1 MKSFTAII
9 FWSILL
15 VCSACT
21 DDNDTDTGKG
31 TDYPD
36 GMPLT
41 VRATTTGFETPSGS
55 GQPSTRASAADK
67 HLHPEFADNDKI
79 GIFAVKDGAILNDID
94 NIPLVYK
101 AADNSWNPVEGGKTL
116 YWYSGVNYIT
126 YYPYK
131 ENIAIDPSLSTDE
144 IVASLTKNDKLQ
156 PAKDQSAVKEYAAS
170 DLMIATGTPDTSNP
184 SQVVLNLQFKHQF
197 TLLVVHPQTYIGCYA
212 PKDAGFVYHQESR
225 ILDTDSLAGS
235 VSLNGVTPYQVDSM
249 RYCAIVL
256 PQENAKISGNY
267 TTTHG
272 VSNEQKKINY
282 SGSSTAFAS
291 GKCYTLKVISPIPG
305 KGSTERKLYPG
316 DFVFQNETD
325 KRIEVHPGNSSLDEN
340 GKIYDYQNAIGMV
353 ITCSPDRMTDSE
365 CNAEGWNHAYV
376 MGLENLGT
384 ALWGVNNQMAEDIP
398 AMTLYD
404 KIEDNMNGFSE
415 TRQLLLGKA
424 GTSSSYVS
432 TTVANYRNK
441 KAVPEGIK
449 RSPWFLP
456 SIGQWFDTLTNI
468 GGKSPRDFRNNT
480 AFGLNDTVWGQETL
494 DKLKEHLSKVDSSIP
509 APNTVFRLGF
519 SCSSQYNETRNWM
532 LLWHIGDPDQ
542 PNWSRVCLQ
551 GYGKN
556 AGWNVRLFFAF

>member
-31 TDYPD
+31 TNYPD
-36 GMPLT
+36 GIPLT
-41 VRATTTGFETPSGS
+41 VRTTTIGFEVLSGS

-67 HLHPEFADNDKI
+67 HLHPEFVDNDKI
-79 GIFAVKDGAILNDID
+79 GIFAVKDGVILNDID
-94 NIPLVYK
+94 NVPFAYK
-101 AADNSWNPVEGGKTL
+101 VSDNSWNPVEGGKIL
-116 YWYSGVNYIT
+116 YWYSGVSYIA

-131 ENIAIDPSLSTDE
+131 ENIAIAPSLSTDD
-144 IVASLTKNDKLQ
+144 ITASLAKNEKLQ
-156 PAKDQSAVKEYAAS
+156 PAKDQSSVQEYAAS

-184 SQVVLNLQFKHQF
+184 SQIVLNLQFKHQF
-197 TLLVVHPQTYIGCYA
+197 TLLVVHPQAYIGCYA

-225 ILDTDSLAGS
+225 ILDTDSLARS
-235 VSLNGVTPYQVDSM
+235 VSLNGVIPCQVDSM

-256 PQENAKISGNY
+256 PQENSKISGNY

-272 VSNEQKKINY
+272 ISNERKKINY
-282 SGSSTAFAS
+282 SGSSTAFAP

-305 KGSTERKLYPG
+305 RGSTERKLYPG
-316 DFVFQNETD
+316 DFVFQNETE

-376 MGLENLGT
+376 MGLKNLGV

-398 AMTLYD
+398 AMTQYD

-424 GTSSSYVS
+424 GLATNYVS
-432 TTVANYRNK
+432 TTIASQRK
-441 KAVPEGIK
+441 KEAVPEGIK

-456 SIGQWFDTLTNI
+456 SISQWFDMLANI
-468 GGKSPRDFRNNT
+468 GGRSPRDFGDNT
-480 AFGLNDTVWGQETL
+480 AFGLNDLNWGQETL
-494 DKLKEHLSKVDSSIP
+494 DKLTEQLSKVGSSLP
-509 APNTVFRLGF
+509 AFKDDFRLGF
-519 SCSSQYNETRNWM
+519 SCSSQYNETRSWM
-532 LLWHIGDPDQ
+532 LLWHIGDPDY
-542 PNWSRVCLQ
+542 PTWDRVCLQ
-551 GYGKN
+551 GFSKSS
-556 AGWNVRLFFAF
+556 AWNVRLFFAF

>member
-31 TDYPD
+31 TNYSD
-36 GMPLT
+36 GISLT
-41 VRATTTGFETPSGS
+41 VRTTTIGFEVLSGS

-67 HLHPEFADNDKI
+67 HLHPEFVDNDKI
-79 GIFAVKDGAILNDID
+79 GIFAVKDGVILNDID
-94 NIPLVYK
+94 NVPFAYK
-101 AADNSWNPVEGGKTL
+101 VSDNSWNPVEGGKTL
-116 YWYSGVNYIT
+116 YWYSGVSYIA

-131 ENIAIDPSLSTDE
+131 ENIAIDPSLSTDD
-144 IVASLTKNDKLQ
+144 ITASLAKNEKLQ
-156 PAKDQSAVKEYAAS
+156 PAKDQSSVQEYAAS

-184 SQVVLNLQFKHQF
+184 SQIVLNLQFKHQF
-197 TLLVVHPQTYIGCYA
+197 TLLVVHPQAYIGCYA

-225 ILDTDSLAGS
+225 ILDTDSLARS
-235 VSLNGVTPYQVDSM
+235 VSLNGVIPCQVDSM

-256 PQENAKISGNY
+256 PQENSKISGNY

-272 VSNEQKKINY
+272 ISNERKKINY
-282 SGSSTAFAS
+282 SGSSTAFAP

-305 KGSTERKLYPG
+305 RGSTERKLYPG
-316 DFVFQNETD
+316 DFVFQNETE

-376 MGLENLGT
+376 MGLKNLGV

-398 AMTLYD
+398 AMTQYD

-424 GTSSSYVS
+424 GLATNYVS
-432 TTVANYRNK
+432 TTIASQRK
-441 KAVPEGIK
+441 KEAVPEGIK

-456 SIGQWFDTLTNI
+456 SIGQWFDMLANI
-468 GGKSPRDFRNNT
+468 GGRSPRDFGDNT
-480 AFGLNDTVWGQETL
+480 AFGLNDLNWGQETL
-494 DKLKEHLSKVDSSIP
+494 DKLTEQLSKVGSSLP
-509 APNTVFRLGF
+509 AFKDDFRLGF
-519 SCSSQYNETRNWM
+519 SCSSQYNETRSWM
-532 LLWHIGDPDQ
+532 LLWHIGDPDYLT
-542 PNWSRVCLQ
+542 WDRVCLQ
-551 GYGKN
+551 GFSKSS
-556 AGWNVRLFFAF
+556 AWNVRLFFAF

>member
-31 TDYPD
+31 TNYPD
-36 GMPLT
+36 GIPLT
-41 VRATTTGFETPSGS
+41 VRTTTIGFEVPSGS

-67 HLHPEFADNDKI
+67 HLHPEFVDNDKI
-79 GIFAVKDGAILNDID
+79 GIFAVKDGVILNDID
-94 NIPLVYK
+94 NVPFAYK
-101 AADNSWNPVEGGKTL
+101 VSDNSWNLVEGGKTL
-116 YWYSGVNYIT
+116 YWYSGVSYIA

-131 ENIAIDPSLSTDE
+131 ENIAIDPSLSTDD
-144 IVASLTKNDKLQ
+144 ITASLAKNEKLQ
-156 PAKDQSAVKEYAAS
+156 PAKDQSSVQEYAAS

-184 SQVVLNLQFKHQF
+184 SQIVLNLQFKHQF
-197 TLLVVHPQTYIGCYA
+197 TLLVVHPQAYIGCYA

-225 ILDTDSLAGS
+225 ILDTDSLARS
-235 VSLNGVTPYQVDSM
+235 VSLNGVTPCQVDSM
-249 RYCAIVL
+249 GYCAIVL
-256 PQENAKISGNY
+256 PQENSKISGNY

-272 VSNEQKKINY
+272 ISNERKKINY
-282 SGSSTAFAS
+282 SGSSTAFAP

-305 KGSTERKLYPG
+305 RGSTERKLYPG
-316 DFVFQNETD
+316 DFVFQNETE

-376 MGLENLGT
+376 MGLKNLGV

-398 AMTLYD
+398 AMTQYD

-424 GTSSSYVS
+424 GLATNYVS
-432 TTVANYRNK
+432 TTIASQRK
-441 KAVPEGIK
+441 KEAVPEGIK

-456 SIGQWFDTLTNI
+456 SIGQWFNMLENI
-468 GGKSPRDFRNNT
+468 GGRSPRDFGDNT
-480 AFGLNDTVWGQETL
+480 AFGLND
-494 DKLKEHLSKVDSSIP
+494 LKKHWI
-509 APNTVFRLGF
+509 N
-519 SCSSQYNETRNWM
+519 
-532 LLWHIGDPDQ
+532 
-542 PNWSRVCLQ
+542 
-551 GYGKN
+551 
-556 AGWNVRLFFAF
+556 

>member
-31 TDYPD
+31 TNYPD
-36 GMPLT
+36 GIPLT
-41 VRATTTGFETPSGS
+41 VRTTTIGFEVLSGS

-67 HLHPEFADNDKI
+67 HLHPEFVDNDKI
-79 GIFAVKDGAILNDID
+79 GIFAVKDGVILNDID
-94 NIPLVYK
+94 NVPFAYK
-101 AADNSWNPVEGGKTL
+101 VSDNSWNPVEGGKIL
-116 YWYSGVNYIT
+116 YWYSGVSYIA

-131 ENIAIDPSLSTDE
+131 ENIAIAPSLSTDD
-144 IVASLTKNDKLQ
+144 ITASLAKNEKLQ
-156 PAKDQSAVKEYAAS
+156 PAKDQSSVQEYAAS

-184 SQVVLNLQFKHQF
+184 SQIVLNLQFKHQF
-197 TLLVVHPQTYIGCYA
+197 TLLVVHPQAYIGCYA

-225 ILDTDSLAGS
+225 ILDTDSLARS
-235 VSLNGVTPYQVDSM
+235 VSLNGVIPCQVDSM

-256 PQENAKISGNY
+256 PQENSKISGNY

-272 VSNEQKKINY
+272 ISNERKKINY
-282 SGSSTAFAS
+282 SGSSTAFAP

-305 KGSTERKLYPG
+305 RGSTERKLYPG
-316 DFVFQNETD
+316 DFVFQNETE

-376 MGLENLGT
+376 MGLKNLGV

-398 AMTLYD
+398 AMTQYD

-424 GTSSSYVS
+424 GLATNYVS
-432 TTVANYRNK
+432 TTIASQRK
-441 KAVPEGIK
+441 KEAVPEGIK

-456 SIGQWFDTLTNI
+456 SIGQWFDMLANI
-468 GGKSPRDFRNNT
+468 GGRSPRDFGDNT
-480 AFGLNDTVWGQETL
+480 AFGLNDLNWGQETL
-494 DKLKEHLSKVDSSIP
+494 DKLTEQLSKVGSSLP
-509 APNTVFRLGF
+509 AFKDDFRLGF
-519 SCSSQYNETRNWM
+519 SCSSQYNETRSWM
-532 LLWHIGDPDQ
+532 LLWHIGDPDY
-542 PNWSRVCLQ
+542 PTWDRVCLQ
-551 GYGKN
+551 GFSKSS
-556 AGWNVRLFFAF
+556 AWNVRLFFAF

>member
-156 PAKDQSAVKEYAAS
+156 PAKDQSAMKEYAAS

-376 MGLENLGT
+376 MGLENVGV
-384 ALWGVNNQMAEDIP
+384 ALWGVSNQIVEDIP
-398 AMTLYD
+398 AMTQYD

-424 GTSSSYVS
+424 GLAANYVS
-432 TTVANYRNK
+432 TVIANQRK
-441 KAVPEGIK
+441 KETVPEGIK

-456 SIGQWFDTLTNI
+456 SIGQWFDMLDNI
-468 GGKSPRDFRNNT
+468 GGRSPRDFGANT
-480 AFGLNDTVWGQETL
+480 AFGLNDLNWGQETL
-494 DKLKEHLSKVDSSIP
+494 DKLTEQLSKVGSSLP
-509 APNTVFRLGF
+509 AFKDDFRLGF
-519 SCSSQYNETRNWM
+519 SCSSQYNETRSWM
-532 LLWHIGDPDQ
+532 ILWHIGDPDY
-542 PNWSRVCLQ
+542 PTWNRICLQ
-551 GYGKN
+551 GFSKSS
-556 AGWNVRLFFAF
+556 GWNVRLFFAF

>member
-31 TDYPD
+31 TNYPD
-36 GMPLT
+36 GIPLT
-41 VRATTTGFETPSGS
+41 VRTTTIGFEVLSGS

-67 HLHPEFADNDKI
+67 HLHPEFVDNDKI
-79 GIFAVKDGAILNDID
+79 GIFAVKDGVILNDID
-94 NIPLVYK
+94 NVPFAYK
-101 AADNSWNPVEGGKTL
+101 VSDNSWNPVEGGKIL
-116 YWYSGVNYIT
+116 YWYSGVSYIA

-131 ENIAIDPSLSTDE
+131 ENIAIAPSLSTDD
-144 IVASLTKNDKLQ
+144 ITASLAKNEKLQ
-156 PAKDQSAVKEYAAS
+156 PAKDQSSVQEYAAS

-184 SQVVLNLQFKHQF
+184 SQIVLNLQFKHQF
-197 TLLVVHPQTYIGCYA
+197 TLLVVHPQAYIGCYA

-225 ILDTDSLAGS
+225 ILDTDSLARS
-235 VSLNGVTPYQVDSM
+235 VSLNGVIPCQVDSM

-256 PQENAKISGNY
+256 PQENSKISGNY

-272 VSNEQKKINY
+272 ISNERKKINY
-282 SGSSTAFAS
+282 SGSSTAFAP

-305 KGSTERKLYPG
+305 RGSTERKLYPG
-316 DFVFQNETD
+316 DFVFQNETE

-340 GKIYDYQNAIGMV
+340 GKVYDYQNAIGMV

-376 MGLENLGT
+376 MGLKNLGV

-398 AMTLYD
+398 AMTQYD

-424 GTSSSYVS
+424 GLATNYVS
-432 TTVANYRNK
+432 TTIASQRK
-441 KAVPEGIK
+441 KEAVPEGIK

-456 SIGQWFDTLTNI
+456 SIGQWFDMLANI
-468 GGKSPRDFRNNT
+468 GGRSPRDFGDNT
-480 AFGLNDTVWGQETL
+480 AFGLNDLNWGQETL
-494 DKLKEHLSKVDSSIP
+494 DKLTEQLSKVGSSLP
-509 APNTVFRLGF
+509 AFKDDFRLGF
-519 SCSSQYNETRNWM
+519 SCSSQYNETRSWM
-532 LLWHIGDPDQ
+532 LLWHIGDPDY
-542 PNWSRVCLQ
+542 PTWDRVCLQ
-551 GYGKN
+551 GFSKSS
-556 AGWNVRLFFAF
+556 AWNVRLFFAF

>member
-31 TDYPD
+31 TNYPD
-36 GMPLT
+36 GIPLT
-41 VRATTTGFETPSGS
+41 VRTTTIGFEVPSGS

-67 HLHPEFADNDKI
+67 HLHPEFVDNDKI
-79 GIFAVKDGAILNDID
+79 GIFAVKDGVILNDID
-94 NIPLVYK
+94 NVPFAYK
-101 AADNSWNPVEGGKTL
+101 VSDNSWNPVEGGKTL
-116 YWYSGVNYIT
+116 YWYSGVSYIA

-131 ENIAIDPSLSTDE
+131 ENIAIDPSLSTDN
-144 IVASLTKNDKLQ
+144 ITTSLAKNEKLQ
-156 PAKDQSAVKEYAAS
+156 PAKDQSSVQEYAAS

-184 SQVVLNLQFKHQF
+184 SQIVLNLQFKHQF
-197 TLLVVHPQTYIGCYA
+197 TLLVVHPQAYIGCYA

-225 ILDTDSLAGS
+225 ILDTDSLARS
-235 VSLNGVTPYQVDSM
+235 VSLNGVTPCQVDSM

-256 PQENAKISGNY
+256 PQENSKISGNY

-272 VSNEQKKINY
+272 ISNERKKINY
-282 SGSSTAFAS
+282 SGSSTAFAP

-305 KGSTERKLYPG
+305 RGSTERKLYPG
-316 DFVFQNETD
+316 DFVFQNETE

-353 ITCSPDRMTDSE
+353 ITCFPDRMTDSE

-376 MGLENLGT
+376 MGLENLGV

-398 AMTLYD
+398 AMTQYD

-424 GTSSSYVS
+424 GLATNYVS
-432 TTVANYRNK
+432 TTIASQRK
-441 KAVPEGIK
+441 KEAVPEGIK

-456 SIGQWFDTLTNI
+456 SIGQWFDMLANI
-468 GGKSPRDFRNNT
+468 GGRSPRDFGDNT
-480 AFGLNDTVWGQETL
+480 AFGLNDLNWGQETL
-494 DKLKEHLSKVDSSIP
+494 DKLTEQLSKVGSSLP
-509 APNTVFRLGF
+509 AFKDDFRLGF
-519 SCSSQYNETRNWM
+519 SCSSQYNETRSWM
-532 LLWHIGDPDQ
+532 LLWHIGDPDY
-542 PNWSRVCLQ
+542 PTWDRVCLQ
-551 GYGKN
+551 GFSKSS
-556 AGWNVRLFFAF
+556 AWNVRLFFAF

>member
-31 TDYPD
+31 TNYPD
-36 GMPLT
+36 GIPLT
-41 VRATTTGFETPSGS
+41 VRTTTIGFEVPSGS

-67 HLHPEFADNDKI
+67 HLHPEFVDNDKI
-79 GIFAVKDGAILNDID
+79 GIFAVKDGVILNDID
-94 NIPLVYK
+94 NVPFAYK
-101 AADNSWNPVEGGKTL
+101 VSDNSWNLVEGGKTL
-116 YWYSGVNYIT
+116 YWYSGVSYIA

-131 ENIAIDPSLSTDE
+131 ENIAIDPSLSTDD
-144 IVASLTKNDKLQ
+144 ITASLAKNEKLQ
-156 PAKDQSAVKEYAAS
+156 PAKDQSSVQEYAAS

-184 SQVVLNLQFKHQF
+184 SQIVLNLQFKHQF
-197 TLLVVHPQTYIGCYA
+197 TLLVVHPQAYIGCYA

-225 ILDTDSLAGS
+225 ILDTDSLARS
-235 VSLNGVTPYQVDSM
+235 VSLNGVTPCQVDSM

-256 PQENAKISGNY
+256 PQENSKISGNY

-272 VSNEQKKINY
+272 ISNERKKINY
-282 SGSSTAFAS
+282 SGSSTAFAP

-305 KGSTERKLYPG
+305 RGSTERKLYPG
-316 DFVFQNETD
+316 DFVFQNETE

-376 MGLENLGT
+376 MGLKNLGV

-398 AMTLYD
+398 AMTQYD

-424 GTSSSYVS
+424 GLATNYVS
-432 TTVANYRNK
+432 TTIASQRK
-441 KAVPEGIK
+441 KEAVPEGIK

-456 SIGQWFDTLTNI
+456 SIGQWFNMLENI
-468 GGKSPRDFRNNT
+468 GGRSPRDFGDNT
-480 AFGLNDTVWGQETL
+480 AFGLNDLNWGQETL
-494 DKLKEHLSKVDSSIP
+494 DKLTEQLSKVGSSLP
-509 APNTVFRLGF
+509 AFKDDFRLGF
-519 SCSSQYNETRNWM
+519 SCSSQYNETRSWM
-532 LLWHIGDPDQ
+532 LLWHIGDPDY
-542 PNWSRVCLQ
+542 PTWDRVCQ
-551 GYGKN
+551 Q
-556 AGWNVRLFFAF
+556 RLSKR

>member
-31 TDYPD
+31 TNYPD
-36 GMPLT
+36 GIPLT
-41 VRATTTGFETPSGS
+41 VRTTTIGFEVPSGS

-67 HLHPEFADNDKI
+67 HLHPEFVDNDKI
-79 GIFAVKDGAILNDID
+79 GIFAVKDGVILNDID
-94 NIPLVYK
+94 NVPFAYK
-101 AADNSWNPVEGGKTL
+101 VSDNSWNPVEGGKTL
-116 YWYSGVNYIT
+116 YWYSGVSYIA

-131 ENIAIDPSLSTDE
+131 ENIAIDPSLSTDD
-144 IVASLTKNDKLQ
+144 ITASLAKNEKLQ
-156 PAKDQSAVKEYAAS
+156 PAKDQSSVQEYAAS

-184 SQVVLNLQFKHQF
+184 SQIVLNLQFKHQF
-197 TLLVVHPQTYIGCYA
+197 TLLVVHPQAYIGCYA

-225 ILDTDSLAGS
+225 ILDTDSLAKS
-235 VSLNGVTPYQVDSM
+235 VSLNGVIPCQVDSM

-256 PQENAKISGNY
+256 PQENSKISGNY

-272 VSNEQKKINY
+272 ISNERKKINY
-282 SGSSTAFAS
+282 SGSSTAFAP

-305 KGSTERKLYPG
+305 RGSTERKLYPG
-316 DFVFQNETD
+316 DFVFQNETE

-424 GTSSSYVS
+424 GTSNSYVS

-456 SIGQWFDTLTNI
+456 SIGQWFDMLANI

-519 SCSSQYNETRNWM
+519 SCSSQYNETRHWM

-542 PNWSRVCLQ
+542 PTWSRVCLQ

-556 AGWNVRLFFAF
+556 AAWNVRLFFAF

>member
-31 TDYPD
+31 TNYSD
-36 GMPLT
+36 GIPLT
-41 VRATTTGFETPSGS
+41 VRTTTIGFEVPSGS

-67 HLHPEFADNDKI
+67 HLHPEFVDNDKI
-79 GIFAVKDGAILNDID
+79 GIFAVKDGVILNDID
-94 NIPLVYK
+94 NVPFAYK
-101 AADNSWNPVEGGKTL
+101 VSDNSWNPVEGGKTL
-116 YWYSGVNYIT
+116 YWYSGVSYIA

-131 ENIAIDPSLSTDE
+131 ENIAIDPSLSTDN
-144 IVASLTKNDKLQ
+144 ITTSLAKNEKLQ
-156 PAKDQSAVKEYAAS
+156 PAKDQSSVQEYAAS
-170 DLMIATGTPDTSNP
+170 DLMIATGTPDTTNP
-184 SQVVLNLQFKHQF
+184 SQIVLNLQFKHQF
-197 TLLVVHPQTYIGCYA
+197 TLLVVHPQAYIGCYA

-225 ILDTDSLAGS
+225 ILDTDSLVRSA
-235 VSLNGVTPYQVDSM
+235 SLNGVIPCQVDSM

-256 PQENAKISGNY
+256 PQENSKISGNY

-272 VSNEQKKINY
+272 ISNERKKINY
-282 SGSSTAFAS
+282 SGSSTAFAP

-305 KGSTERKLYPG
+305 RGSTERKLYPG
-316 DFVFQNETD
+316 DFVFQNETE

-376 MGLENLGT
+376 MGLKNLGV

-398 AMTLYD
+398 AMTQYD

-424 GTSSSYVS
+424 GLATNYVS
-432 TTVANYRNK
+432 TTIASQRK
-441 KAVPEGIK
+441 KEAVPEGIK

-456 SIGQWFDTLTNI
+456 SIGQWFDMLANI
-468 GGKSPRDFRNNT
+468 GGRSPRDFGDNT
-480 AFGLNDTVWGQETL
+480 AFGLNDLNWGQETL
-494 DKLKEHLSKVDSSIP
+494 DKLTEQLSKVGSSLP
-509 APNTVFRLGF
+509 AFKDDFRLGF
-519 SCSSQYNETRNWM
+519 SCSSQYNETRSWM
-532 LLWHIGDPDQ
+532 LLWHIGDPDY
-542 PNWSRVCLQ
+542 PTWDRVCL
-551 GYGKN
+551 
-556 AGWNVRLFFAF
+556 

>member
-31 TDYPD
+31 TNYPD
-36 GMPLT
+36 GIPLT
-41 VRATTTGFETPSGS
+41 VRTTTIGFEVLSGS

-67 HLHPEFADNDKI
+67 HLHPEFVDNDKI
-79 GIFAVKDGAILNDID
+79 GIFAVKDGVILNDID
-94 NIPLVYK
+94 NVPFAYK
-101 AADNSWNPVEGGKTL
+101 VSDNSWNPVEGGKIL
-116 YWYSGVNYIT
+116 YWYSGVSYIA

-131 ENIAIDPSLSTDE
+131 ENIAIAPSLSTDD
-144 IVASLTKNDKLQ
+144 ITASLAKNEKLQ
-156 PAKDQSAVKEYAAS
+156 PAKDQSSVQEYAAS

-184 SQVVLNLQFKHQF
+184 SQIVLNLQFKHQF
-197 TLLVVHPQTYIGCYA
+197 TLLVVHPQAYIGCYA

-225 ILDTDSLAGS
+225 ILDTDSLARS
-235 VSLNGVTPYQVDSM
+235 VSLNGVIPCQVDSM

-256 PQENAKISGNY
+256 PQENSKISGNY
-267 TTTHG
+267 TTTYG
-272 VSNEQKKINY
+272 ISNERKKINY
-282 SGSSTAFAS
+282 SGSSTAFAP

-305 KGSTERKLYPG
+305 RGSTERKLYPG
-316 DFVFQNETD
+316 DFVFQNETE

-376 MGLENLGT
+376 MGLKNLGV

-398 AMTLYD
+398 AMTQYD

-424 GTSSSYVS
+424 GLATNYVS
-432 TTVANYRNK
+432 TTIASQRK
-441 KAVPEGIK
+441 KEAVPEGIK

-456 SIGQWFDTLTNI
+456 SIGQWFDMLANI
-468 GGKSPRDFRNNT
+468 GGRSPRDFGDNT
-480 AFGLNDTVWGQETL
+480 AFGLNDLNWGQETL
-494 DKLKEHLSKVDSSIP
+494 DKLTEQLSKVGSSLP
-509 APNTVFRLGF
+509 AFKDDFRLGF
-519 SCSSQYNETRNWM
+519 SCSSQYNETRSWM
-532 LLWHIGDPDQ
+532 LLWHIGDPDY
-542 PNWSRVCLQ
+542 PTWDRVCLQ
-551 GYGKN
+551 GFSKSS
-556 AGWNVRLFFAF
+556 AWNVRLFFAF

>member
-31 TDYPD
+31 TNYSD
-36 GMPLT
+36 GIPLT
-41 VRATTTGFETPSGS
+41 VRTTTIDFEVLSGS

-67 HLHPEFADNDKI
+67 HLHPEFVDNDKI
-79 GIFAVKDGAILNDID
+79 GIFAVKDGVILNDID
-94 NIPLVYK
+94 NVPFAYK
-101 AADNSWNPVEGGKTL
+101 VSDNSWNPVEGGKTL
-116 YWYSGVNYIT
+116 YWYSGVSYIA

-131 ENIAIDPSLSTDE
+131 ENIAIDPSLSTDD
-144 IVASLTKNDKLQ
+144 ITASLAKNEKLQ
-156 PAKDQSAVKEYAAS
+156 PAKDQSSVQEYAAS
-170 DLMIATGTPDTSNP
+170 DLMIATGTSDTSNP
-184 SQVVLNLQFKHQF
+184 SQIVLNLQFKHQF
-197 TLLVVHPQTYIGCYA
+197 TLLVVHPQAYIGCYA

-225 ILDTDSLAGS
+225 ILDTDSLARS
-235 VSLNGVTPYQVDSM
+235 VSLNGVTPCQVDSM

-256 PQENAKISGNY
+256 PQENSKISGNY

-272 VSNEQKKINY
+272 ISNERKKINY
-282 SGSSTAFAS
+282 SGSSTAFAP

-305 KGSTERKLYPG
+305 RGSTERKLYPG
-316 DFVFQNETD
+316 DFVFQNETE

-398 AMTLYD
+398 AMTQYD

-424 GTSSSYVS
+424 GLATNYVS
-432 TTVANYRNK
+432 TTIASQRK
-441 KAVPEGIK
+441 KEAVPEGIK

-456 SIGQWFDTLTNI
+456 SIGQWFDMLENI
-468 GGKSPRDFRNNT
+468 GGRSPRDFGDNT
-480 AFGLNDTVWGQETL
+480 AFGLNDLNWGQETL
-494 DKLKEHLSKVDSSIP
+494 DKLTEQLSKVGSSLP
-509 APNTVFRLGF
+509 AFKDDFRLGF
-519 SCSSQYNETRNWM
+519 SCSSQYNETRSWM
-532 LLWHIGDPDQ
+532 LLWHIGDPDY
-542 PNWSRVCLQ
+542 PTWDRVCLQ
-551 GYGKN
+551 GFSKSS
-556 AGWNVRLFFAF
+556 AWNVRLFFAF

>member
-31 TDYPD
+31 TNYPD
-36 GMPLT
+36 GIPLT
-41 VRATTTGFETPSGS
+41 VRTTTIGFEVLSGS

-67 HLHPEFADNDKI
+67 HLHPEFVDNDKI
-79 GIFAVKDGAILNDID
+79 GIFAVKDGVILNDID
-94 NIPLVYK
+94 NVPFAYK
-101 AADNSWNPVEGGKTL
+101 VSDNSWNPVEGGKIL
-116 YWYSGVNYIT
+116 YWYSGVSYIA

-131 ENIAIDPSLSTDE
+131 ENIAIAPSLSTDD
-144 IVASLTKNDKLQ
+144 ITASLAKNEKLQ
-156 PAKDQSAVKEYAAS
+156 PAKDQSSVQEYAAS

-184 SQVVLNLQFKHQF
+184 SQIVLNLQFKHQF
-197 TLLVVHPQTYIGCYA
+197 TLLVVHPQAYIGCYA

-225 ILDTDSLAGS
+225 ILDTDSLARS
-235 VSLNGVTPYQVDSM
+235 VSLNGVIPCQVDSM

-256 PQENAKISGNY
+256 PQENSKISGNY

-272 VSNEQKKINY
+272 ISNERKKINY
-282 SGSSTAFAS
+282 SGSSTAFAP

-305 KGSTERKLYPG
+305 RGSTERKLYPG
-316 DFVFQNETD
+316 DFVFQNETE

-340 GKIYDYQNAIGMV
+340 GIIYDYQNAIGMV
-353 ITCSPDRMTDSE
+353 ITCSPDRMADSE

-376 MGLENLGT
+376 MGLKNLGV

-398 AMTLYD
+398 AMTQYD

-424 GTSSSYVS
+424 GLATNYVS
-432 TTVANYRNK
+432 TTIASQRK
-441 KAVPEGIK
+441 KEAVPEGIK

-456 SIGQWFDTLTNI
+456 SIGQWFDMLANI
-468 GGKSPRDFRNNT
+468 GGRSPRDFGDNT
-480 AFGLNDTVWGQETL
+480 AFGLNYLNWGQETL
-494 DKLKEHLSKVDSSIP
+494 DKLTEQLSKVGSSLP
-509 APNTVFRLGF
+509 AFKDDFRLGF
-519 SCSSQYNETRNWM
+519 SCSSQYNETRSWM
-532 LLWHIGDPDQ
+532 LLWHIGDPDY
-542 PNWSRVCLQ
+542 PTWDRVCLQ
-551 GYGKN
+551 GFSKSS
-556 AGWNVRLFFAF
+556 AWNVRLFFAF

>member
-15 VCSACT
+15 ACSACT

-41 VRATTTGFETPSGS
+41 VRATTTGFEAPSGS

-282 SGSSTAFAS
+282 SGSSTAFSS

-316 DFVFQNETD
+316 DFVFQNEID
-325 KRIEVHPGNSSLDEN
+325 KRIEVHPGNSPLDEN

-353 ITCSPDRMTDSE
+353 ITCSPDKMTDSE

>member
-31 TDYPD
+31 TNYPD
-36 GMPLT
+36 GIPLT
-41 VRATTTGFETPSGS
+41 VRTTTIGFEVLSGS

-67 HLHPEFADNDKI
+67 HLHPEFVDNDKI
-79 GIFAVKDGAILNDID
+79 GIFAVKDGVILNDID
-94 NIPLVYK
+94 NVPFAYK
-101 AADNSWNPVEGGKTL
+101 VSDNSWNPVEGGKIL
-116 YWYSGVNYIT
+116 YWYSGVSYIA

-131 ENIAIDPSLSTDE
+131 ENIAIAPSLSTDD
-144 IVASLTKNDKLQ
+144 ITASLAKNEKLQ
-156 PAKDQSAVKEYAAS
+156 PAKDQSSVQEYAAS

-184 SQVVLNLQFKHQF
+184 SQIVLNLQFKHQF
-197 TLLVVHPQTYIGCYA
+197 TLLVVHPQAYIGCYA

-225 ILDTDSLAGS
+225 ILDTDSLARS
-235 VSLNGVTPYQVDSM
+235 VSLNGVIPCQVDSM

-256 PQENAKISGNY
+256 PQENSKISGNY

-272 VSNEQKKINY
+272 ISNERKKINY
-282 SGSSTAFAS
+282 SGSSTAFAP

-305 KGSTERKLYPG
+305 RGSTERKLYPG
-316 DFVFQNETD
+316 DFVFQNETE

-376 MGLENLGT
+376 MGLKNLGV

-398 AMTLYD
+398 AMTQYD

-415 TRQLLLGKA
+415 TLQLLLGKA
-424 GTSSSYVS
+424 GLATNYVS
-432 TTVANYRNK
+432 TTIASQRK
-441 KAVPEGIK
+441 KEAVPEGIK

-456 SIGQWFDTLTNI
+456 SIGQWFDMLANI
-468 GGKSPRDFRNNT
+468 GGRSPRDFGDNT
-480 AFGLNDTVWGQETL
+480 AFGLNDLNWGQETL
-494 DKLKEHLSKVDSSIP
+494 DKLTEQLSKVGSSLP
-509 APNTVFRLGF
+509 AFKDDFRLGF
-519 SCSSQYNETRNWM
+519 SCSSQYNETRSWM
-532 LLWHIGDPDQ
+532 LLWHIGDPDY
-542 PNWSRVCLQ
+542 PTWDRVCLQ
-551 GYGKN
+551 GFSKSS
-556 AGWNVRLFFAF
+556 AWNVRLFFAF

>member
-21 DDNDTDTGKG
+21 DDNNTDTGKG
-31 TDYPD
+31 TNYPD
-36 GMPLT
+36 GIPLT
-41 VRATTTGFETPSGS
+41 VRTTTIGFEVPSGS

-67 HLHPEFADNDKI
+67 HLHPEFVDNDKI
-79 GIFAVKDGAILNDID
+79 GIFAVKDGVILNDID
-94 NIPLVYK
+94 NVPFAYK
-101 AADNSWNPVEGGKTL
+101 VSDNSWNPVEGGKTL
-116 YWYSGVNYIT
+116 YWYSGVSYIA

-131 ENIAIDPSLSTDE
+131 ENIAIDPSLSTDD
-144 IVASLTKNDKLQ
+144 ITASLAKNEKLQ
-156 PAKDQSAVKEYAAS
+156 PAKDQSSVQEYAAS

-184 SQVVLNLQFKHQF
+184 SQIVLNLQFKHQF
-197 TLLVVHPQTYIGCYA
+197 TLLVVHPQAYIGCYA

-225 ILDTDSLAGS
+225 ILDTDSLARS
-235 VSLNGVTPYQVDSM
+235 VSLNGVTPCQVDSM

-256 PQENAKISGNY
+256 PQENSKISGNY

-272 VSNEQKKINY
+272 ISNERKKINY
-282 SGSSTAFAS
+282 SGSSTAFS
-291 GKCYTLKVISPIPG
+291 PGKCYTLKVISPIPG
-305 KGSTERKLYPG
+305 RGSTERKLYPG
-316 DFVFQNETD
+316 DFVFQNETE

-376 MGLENLGT
+376 MGLKNLGV

-398 AMTLYD
+398 AMTQYD

-424 GTSSSYVS
+424 GLATNYVS
-432 TTVANYRNK
+432 TTIASQRK
-441 KAVPEGIK
+441 KEAVPEGIK

-456 SIGQWFDTLTNI
+456 SIGQWFDMLANI
-468 GGKSPRDFRNNT
+468 GGRSPRDFGDNT
-480 AFGLNDTVWGQETL
+480 AFGLNDLNWGQETL
-494 DKLKEHLSKVDSSIP
+494 DKLTEQLSKVGSSLP
-509 APNTVFRLGF
+509 AFKDDFRLGF
-519 SCSSQYNETRNWM
+519 SCSSQYNETRSWM
-532 LLWHIGDPDQ
+532 LLWHIGDPDY
-542 PNWSRVCLQ
+542 PTWDRVCLQ
-551 GYGKN
+551 GFSKSS
-556 AGWNVRLFFAF
+556 AWNVRLFFAF

>member
-31 TDYPD
+31 TNYSD
-36 GMPLT
+36 GIPLT
-41 VRATTTGFETPSGS
+41 VRTTTIGFEVPSGS

-67 HLHPEFADNDKI
+67 HLHPEFVDNDKI
-79 GIFAVKDGAILNDID
+79 GIFAVKDGVILNDID
-94 NIPLVYK
+94 NVPFAYK
-101 AADNSWNPVEGGKTL
+101 VSDNSWNPVEGGKTL
-116 YWYSGVNYIT
+116 YWYSGVSYIA

-131 ENIAIDPSLSTDE
+131 ENIAIDPSLSTDN
-144 IVASLTKNDKLQ
+144 ITTSLAKNEKLQ
-156 PAKDQSAVKEYAAS
+156 PAKDQSSVQEYAAS
-170 DLMIATGTPDTSNP
+170 DLMIATGTPDTTNP
-184 SQVVLNLQFKHQF
+184 SQIVLNLQFKHQF
-197 TLLVVHPQTYIGCYA
+197 TLLVVHPQAYIGCYA
-212 PKDAGFVYHQESR
+212 PKDAGIVYHQESR
-225 ILDTDSLAGS
+225 ILDTDSLVRSA
-235 VSLNGVTPYQVDSM
+235 SLNGVIPCQVDSM

-256 PQENAKISGNY
+256 PQENSKISGNY

-272 VSNEQKKINY
+272 ISNERKKINY
-282 SGSSTAFAS
+282 SGSSTAFAP

-305 KGSTERKLYPG
+305 RGSTERKLYPG
-316 DFVFQNETD
+316 DFVFQNETE

-376 MGLENLGT
+376 MGLKNLGV

-398 AMTLYD
+398 AMTQYD

-424 GTSSSYVS
+424 GLATNYVS
-432 TTVANYRNK
+432 TTIASQRK
-441 KAVPEGIK
+441 KEAVPEGIK

-456 SIGQWFDTLTNI
+456 SIGQWFDMLANI
-468 GGKSPRDFRNNT
+468 GGRSPRDFGDNT
-480 AFGLNDTVWGQETL
+480 AFGLNDLNWGQETL
-494 DKLKEHLSKVDSSIP
+494 DKLTEQLSKVGSSLP
-509 APNTVFRLGF
+509 AFKDDFRLGF
-519 SCSSQYNETRNWM
+519 SCSSQYNETRSWM
-532 LLWHIGDPDQ
+532 LLWHIGDPDY
-542 PNWSRVCLQ
+542 PTWDRVCLQ
-551 GYGKN
+551 GFSKSS
-556 AGWNVRLFFAF
+556 GWNVRLFFAF

>member
-21 DDNDTDTGKG
+21 DDNNTDTGKG
-31 TDYPD
+31 TNYPD
-36 GMPLT
+36 GIPLT
-41 VRATTTGFETPSGS
+41 VRTTTIGFEVPSGS

-67 HLHPEFADNDKI
+67 HLHPEFVDNDKI
-79 GIFAVKDGAILNDID
+79 GIFAVKDGVILNDID
-94 NIPLVYK
+94 NVPFAYK
-101 AADNSWNPVEGGKTL
+101 VSDNSWNPVEGGKTL
-116 YWYSGVNYIT
+116 YWYSGVSYIA

-131 ENIAIDPSLSTDE
+131 ENIAIDPSLSTDD
-144 IVASLTKNDKLQ
+144 ITASLAKNEKLQ
-156 PAKDQSAVKEYAAS
+156 PPKDQSSVQEYAAS
-170 DLMIATGTPDTSNP
+170 DLMIATGTPDTTNP
-184 SQVVLNLQFKHQF
+184 SQTVLNLQFKHQF
-197 TLLVVHPQTYIGCYA
+197 TLLVVHPQAYIGCYA

-225 ILDTDSLAGS
+225 ILDTDSLARS
-235 VSLNGVTPYQVDSM
+235 VSLNGVTPCQVDSM

-256 PQENAKISGNY
+256 PQENSKISGNY

-272 VSNEQKKINY
+272 ISNERKKINY
-282 SGSSTAFAS
+282 SGSSTAFAP

-305 KGSTERKLYPG
+305 RGSTERKLYPG
-316 DFVFQNETD
+316 DFVFQNETE

-376 MGLENLGT
+376 MGLKNLGV

-398 AMTLYD
+398 AMTQYD

-424 GTSSSYVS
+424 GLATNYVS
-432 TTVANYRNK
+432 TTIASQRK
-441 KAVPEGIK
+441 KEAVPEGIK

-456 SIGQWFDTLTNI
+456 SIGQWFDMLANI
-468 GGKSPRDFRNNT
+468 GGRSPRDFGDNT
-480 AFGLNDTVWGQETL
+480 AFGLNDLNWGQETL
-494 DKLKEHLSKVDSSIP
+494 DKLTEQLSKVGSSLP
-509 APNTVFRLGF
+509 AFKDDFRLGF
-519 SCSSQYNETRNWM
+519 SCSSQYNETRSWM
-532 LLWHIGDPDQ
+532 LLWHIGDPDY
-542 PNWSRVCLQ
+542 PTWDRVCLQ
-551 GYGKN
+551 GFSKSS
-556 AGWNVRLFFAF
+556 AWNVRLFFAF

>member
-21 DDNDTDTGKG
+21 DDNNTDTGKG
-31 TDYPD
+31 TNYPD
-36 GMPLT
+36 GIPLT
-41 VRATTTGFETPSGS
+41 VRTTTIGFEVPSGS

-67 HLHPEFADNDKI
+67 HLHPEFVDNDKI
-79 GIFAVKDGAILNDID
+79 GIFAVKDGVILNDID
-94 NIPLVYK
+94 NVPFAYK
-101 AADNSWNPVEGGKTL
+101 VSDNSWNPVEGGKIL
-116 YWYSGVNYIT
+116 YWYSGVSYIA

-131 ENIAIDPSLSTDE
+131 ENIAIDPSLSTDD
-144 IVASLTKNDKLQ
+144 ITASLAKNEKLQ
-156 PAKDQSAVKEYAAS
+156 PAKDQSSVQEYAAS

-184 SQVVLNLQFKHQF
+184 SQIVLNLQFKHQF
-197 TLLVVHPQTYIGCYA
+197 TLLVVHPQAYIGCYA

-225 ILDTDSLAGS
+225 ILDTDSLARS
-235 VSLNGVTPYQVDSM
+235 VSLNGVIPCQVDSM

-256 PQENAKISGNY
+256 PQENSKISGNY

-272 VSNEQKKINY
+272 ISNERKKINY
-282 SGSSTAFAS
+282 SGSSTAFAP

-305 KGSTERKLYPG
+305 RGSTERKLYPG
-316 DFVFQNETD
+316 DFVFQNETE

-353 ITCSPDRMTDSE
+353 ITCFPDRMTDSE

-376 MGLENLGT
+376 MGLENVGT
-384 ALWGVNNQMAEDIP
+384 ALWGDDNQIAEDIP
-398 AMTLYD
+398 LMTASD

-424 GTSSSYVS
+424 GTSNSYVS

-456 SIGQWFDTLTNI
+456 SIGQWFDMLANI
-468 GGKSPRDFRNNT
+468 GGRSPRDFRNN
-480 AFGLNDTVWGQETL
+480 ADFGLNDIGWGQETL
-494 DKLKEHLSKVDSSIP
+494 DRLKEHLSKVDSSIP
-509 APNTVFRLGF
+509 AANKSFRLGF
-519 SCSSQYNETRNWM
+519 SCSSQYNATKHWM
-532 LLWHIGDPDQ
+532 LLWHIDDPDQ
-542 PNWSRVCLQ
+542 PTWSRVCLQ
-551 GYGKN
+551 GYNKTT
-556 AGWNVRLFFAF
+556 AWNVRLFFAF

>member
-15 VCSACT
+15 ACSACT

-31 TDYPD
+31 TNYPD
-36 GMPLT
+36 GIPLT
-41 VRATTTGFETPSGS
+41 VRTTTIGFEVPSGS

-67 HLHPEFADNDKI
+67 HLHPEFVDNDKI
-79 GIFAVKDGAILNDID
+79 GIFAVKDGVILNDID
-94 NIPLVYK
+94 NVPFAYK
-101 AADNSWNPVEGGKTL
+101 VSDNSWNPIEGGKTL
-116 YWYSGVNYIT
+116 YWYSGVSYIA

-131 ENIAIDPSLSTDE
+131 ENIAIDPSLSTDD
-144 IVASLTKNDKLQ
+144 ITASLVKNEKLQ
-156 PAKDQSAVKEYAAS
+156 PTKDQSSVQEYAAS
-170 DLMIATGTPDTSNP
+170 DLMIATGTPDTTNP
-184 SQVVLNLQFKHQF
+184 SQIVLNLQFKHQF
-197 TLLVVHPQTYIGCYA
+197 TLLVVHPQAYIGCYA

-225 ILDTDSLAGS
+225 ILDTDSLARS
-235 VSLNGVTPYQVDSM
+235 VSLNGVTPCQVDSM

-256 PQENAKISGNY
+256 PQENSKISGNY

-272 VSNEQKKINY
+272 ISNERKKINY
-282 SGSSTAFAS
+282 SGSSTAFAP

-305 KGSTERKLYPG
+305 RGSTERKLYPG
-316 DFVFQNETD
+316 DFVFQNETE

-376 MGLENLGT
+376 MGLKNLGV

-398 AMTLYD
+398 AMTQYD

-424 GTSSSYVS
+424 GLATNYVS
-432 TTVANYRNK
+432 TTIASQRK
-441 KAVPEGIK
+441 KEAVPEGIK

-456 SIGQWFDTLTNI
+456 SIGQWFDMLENI
-468 GGKSPRDFRNNT
+468 GGRSPRDFGDNT
-480 AFGLNDTVWGQETL
+480 AFGLNDLNWGQETL
-494 DKLKEHLSKVDSSIP
+494 DKLTEQLSKVGSSLP
-509 APNTVFRLGF
+509 AFKDDFRLGF
-519 SCSSQYNETRNWM
+519 SCSSQYNETRSWM
-532 LLWHIGDPDQ
+532 LLWHIGDPDYLT
-542 PNWSRVCLQ
+542 WDRVCLQ
-551 GYGKN
+551 GFSKSS
-556 AGWNVRLFFAF
+556 AWNVRLFFAF

>member
-31 TDYPD
+31 TNYPD
-36 GMPLT
+36 GIPLT
-41 VRATTTGFETPSGS
+41 VRTTTIGFEVLSGS

-67 HLHPEFADNDKI
+67 HLHPEFVDNDKI
-79 GIFAVKDGAILNDID
+79 GIFAVKDGVILNDID
-94 NIPLVYK
+94 NVPFAYK
-101 AADNSWNPVEGGKTL
+101 VSDNSWNPVEGGKIL
-116 YWYSGVNYIT
+116 YWYSGVSYIA

-131 ENIAIDPSLSTDE
+131 ENIAIAPSLSTDD
-144 IVASLTKNDKLQ
+144 ITASLAKNEKLQ
-156 PAKDQSAVKEYAAS
+156 PAKDQSSVQEYAAS

-184 SQVVLNLQFKHQF
+184 SQIVLNLQFKHQF
-197 TLLVVHPQTYIGCYA
+197 TLLVVHPQAYIGCYA

-225 ILDTDSLAGS
+225 ILDTDSLARS
-235 VSLNGVTPYQVDSM
+235 VSLNGVIPCQVDSM

-256 PQENAKISGNY
+256 PQENSKISGNY

-272 VSNEQKKINY
+272 ISNERKKINY
-282 SGSSTAFAS
+282 SGSSTAFAPS
-291 GKCYTLKVISPIPG
+291 KCYTLKVISPIPG
-305 KGSTERKLYPG
+305 RGSTERKLYPG
-316 DFVFQNETD
+316 DFVFQNETE

-376 MGLENLGT
+376 MGLKNLGV

-398 AMTLYD
+398 AMTQYD

-424 GTSSSYVS
+424 GLATNYVS
-432 TTVANYRNK
+432 TTIASQRK
-441 KAVPEGIK
+441 KEAVPEGIK

-456 SIGQWFDTLTNI
+456 SIGQWFDMLANI
-468 GGKSPRDFRNNT
+468 GGRSPRDFGDNT
-480 AFGLNDTVWGQETL
+480 AFGLNDLNWGQETL
-494 DKLKEHLSKVDSSIP
+494 DKLTEQLSKVGSSLP
-509 APNTVFRLGF
+509 AFKDDFRLGF
-519 SCSSQYNETRNWM
+519 SCSSQYNETRSWM
-532 LLWHIGDPDQ
+532 LLWHIGDPDY
-542 PNWSRVCLQ
+542 PTWDRVCLQ
-551 GYGKN
+551 GFSKSS
-556 AGWNVRLFFAF
+556 AWNVRLFFAF

>member
-31 TDYPD
+31 TNYPD
-36 GMPLT
+36 GIPLT
-41 VRATTTGFETPSGS
+41 VRTTTIGFEVPSGS

-67 HLHPEFADNDKI
+67 HLHPEFVDNDKI
-79 GIFAVKDGAILNDID
+79 GIFAVKDGVILNDID
-94 NIPLVYK
+94 NVPFAYK
-101 AADNSWNPVEGGKTL
+101 VSDNSWNPIEGGKTL
-116 YWYSGVNYIT
+116 YWYSGVSYIA

-131 ENIAIDPSLSTDE
+131 ENIAIDPSLSTDD
-144 IVASLTKNDKLQ
+144 ITASLVKNEKLQ
-156 PAKDQSAVKEYAAS
+156 PTKDQSSVQEYAAS
-170 DLMIATGTPDTSNP
+170 DLMIATGTPDTTNP
-184 SQVVLNLQFKHQF
+184 SQIVLNLQFKHQF
-197 TLLVVHPQTYIGCYA
+197 TLLVVHPQAYIGCYA

-225 ILDTDSLAGS
+225 ILDTDSLARS
-235 VSLNGVTPYQVDSM
+235 VSLNGVTPCQVDSM

-256 PQENAKISGNY
+256 PQENSKISGNY

-272 VSNEQKKINY
+272 ISNERKKINY
-282 SGSSTAFAS
+282 SGSSTAFAP

-305 KGSTERKLYPG
+305 RGSTERKLYPG
-316 DFVFQNETD
+316 DFVFQNETE

-376 MGLENLGT
+376 MGLKNLGV

-398 AMTLYD
+398 AMTQYD

-424 GTSSSYVS
+424 GLATNYVS
-432 TTVANYRNK
+432 TTIASQRK
-441 KAVPEGIK
+441 KEAVPEGIK

-456 SIGQWFDTLTNI
+456 SIGQWFDMLENI
-468 GGKSPRDFRNNT
+468 GGRSPRDFGDNT
-480 AFGLNDTVWGQETL
+480 AFGLNDLNWGQETL
-494 DKLKEHLSKVDSSIP
+494 DKLTEQLSKVGSSLP
-509 APNTVFRLGF
+509 AFKDDFRLGF
-519 SCSSQYNETRNWM
+519 SCSSQYNETRSWM
-532 LLWHIGDPDQ
+532 LLWHIGDPDY
-542 PNWSRVCLQ
+542 PTWDRVCLQ
-551 GYGKN
+551 GFSKSS
-556 AGWNVRLFFAF
+556 AWNVRLFFAF